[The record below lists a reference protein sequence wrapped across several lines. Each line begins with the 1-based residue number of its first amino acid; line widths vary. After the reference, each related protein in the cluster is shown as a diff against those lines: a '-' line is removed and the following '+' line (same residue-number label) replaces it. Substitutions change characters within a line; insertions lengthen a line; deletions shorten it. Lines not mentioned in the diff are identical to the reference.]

1 MRIYVIIVVHPTLY
15 RGVRVLGEDA
25 AEAVSKIMILISV
38 MENTYQGGSRAI
50 ARCGAKEE
58 QKTSQEAGA
67 HEILPY
73 KA

>member
-1 MRIYVIIVVHPTLY
+1 M
-15 RGVRVLGEDA
+15 LGEDA

-67 HEILPY
+67 HKILQD